1 MTLLECQS
9 FGVVPLLYNSFSAA
23 VDIIDD
29 GINGYLISP
38 YKKKEYAKKLH
49 QLMNDPVQLQ
59 QMKNKMYGK
68 NSFF

>member
-38 YKKKEYAKKLH
+38 YKKKEYAKKATPI
-49 QLMNDPVQLQ
+49 NE
-59 QMKNKMYGK
+59 
-68 NSFF
+68 

>member
-1 MTLLECQS
+1 MTSIYEGFPMTLLECQS

-38 YKKKEYAKKLH
+38 YKKK
-49 QLMNDPVQLQ
+49 
-59 QMKNKMYGK
+59 GIR
-68 NSFF
+68 

>member
-1 MTLLECQS
+1 MTSIYEGFPMTLLECQS

-38 YKKKEYAKKLH
+38 YKKKNTLKATPINE
-49 QLMNDPVQLQ
+49 
-59 QMKNKMYGK
+59 
-68 NSFF
+68 